1 MQRLDVLRLKAV
13 LHGADIHGDGLRCNR
28 CRGDHTVHHALG
40 CGQICKGAAVDLCHH
55 LAGVHL
61 GGIHCQNDVRLVQT
75 GQRHK
80 GVHLGDAL
88 LAQQLGVRA
97 VPVDDQHAGELLAH
111 FLAAGRIAV
120 DDGDALLDVLQLLD
134 EVVGHP
140 ACADDHDIVCLL
152 LKEVQPAEEGL
163 KVPGRGGQIDLIPR
177 LQRKG
182 TGGYDRLTAAC
193 DRTDQDLDADVAV
206 EVCQLQADQRVVLGQ
221 AVFDQLKPLAA
232 ELLALDGR
240 GEAQHPRDLAGG
252 GLFRVDD
259 HRQAQLIA
267 HKAQLL
273 LILRVA
279 DTSNGVLRAE
289 LFRHKAGKDVDLIA
303 GGRGNQKIRTVLERL
318 LLDLIAATVAG
329 HAAHIIDVYNI
340 LDQVRVLVDNDN
352 VIVFRRK
359 LGGQGT
365 ADFAKADDHDSHT
378 NAPFLLLQVG
388 AAGKPCPPLQ
398 CRDIRQELCII
409 KPIITK
415 PQEKAIGH
423 FHGLYKIF

>member
-1 MQRLDVLRLKAV
+1 MLAEEAFQLT
-13 LHGADIHGDGLRCNR
+13 GAGGQVNLVAFLQHRSAGGDDGL
-28 CRGDHTVHHALG
+28 
-40 CGQICKGAAVDLCHH
+40 
-55 LAGVHL
+55 
-61 GGIHCQNDVRLVQT
+61 
-75 GQRHK
+75 
-80 GVHLGDAL
+80 
-88 LAQQLGVRA
+88 
-97 VPVDDQHAGELLAH
+97 
-111 FLAAGRIAV
+111 LAAGDR
-120 DDGDALLDVLQLLD
+120 
-134 EVVGHP
+134 
-140 ACADDHDIVCLL
+140 AD
-152 LKEVQPAEEGL
+152 QNFN
-163 KVPGRGGQIDLIPR
+163 
-177 LQRKG
+177 
-182 TGGYDRLTAAC
+182 
-193 DRTDQDLDADVAV
+193 ADVAV
-206 EVCQLQADQRVVLGQ
+206 QVAQLQTHQGVALVDAVLH
-221 AVFDQLKPLAA
+221 QLKPLAA

-273 LILRVA
+273 LVLRVA
-279 DTSNGVLRAE
+279 DTGNGVLRAE

-378 NAPFLLLQVG
+378 NAPFLLLQTGDRGQAMPAPAVPRYQ
-388 AAGKPCPPLQ
+388 A
-398 CRDIRQELCII
+398 RVV
-409 KPIITK
+409 
-415 PQEKAIGH
+415 H
-423 FHGLYKIF
+423 Y